1 MIAPH
6 ELKNKTFSRAVRGYN
21 PVEVD
26 EYFDFL
32 IEKYTEAYKLVLE
45 LEQKYNK
52 INAKYAELSNEEES
66 IRSAIVKAQ
75 KLGEVIVKNAENDA
89 KDKEAEMEEKCRQ
102 IVIDAK
108 NKVEAEKENF
118 AKLRKM
124 ALDFQHK
131 LYDDYVKHVEMIQA
145 MNLDQMPDESTM
157 LSEDNALQSVGEEVL
172 GKPLSLPENEEN
184 QDKQNEDI

>member
-52 INAKYAELSNEEES
+52 LNAKYSELSNEEES

-89 KDKEAEMEEKCRQ
+89 KEKEAAMEEKCRQ
-102 IVIDAK
+102 IILDAK
-108 NKVEAEKENF
+108 NKVEEEKENIV
-118 AKLRKM
+118 KLRKM

-131 LYDDYVKHVEMIQA
+131 LYNDYVKHVEMIQA
-145 MNLDQMPDESTM
+145 MDLDHMPEANDLLNENESF
-157 LSEDNALQSVGEEVL
+157 SNAEKEVL
-172 GKPLSLPENEEN
+172 GKSIDTPS
-184 QDKQNEDI
+184 EDQMPIEAN